1 VRAGRPEG
9 WNDGKGKDYGV
20 KILTGAVGVMVFEVF
35 AGFADAGG
43 QAKET
48 RQRRGAT
55 ASATGCG
62 GAGGR
67 PRFGGTAAVVSS
79 GVLQAFKR

>member
-1 VRAGRPEG
+1 LKVRAGRPEG
-9 WNDGKGKDYGV
+9 WNKGKDDDV
-20 KILTGAVGVMVFEVF
+20 KILTGAVGVIVFEVF

-48 RQRRGAT
+48 RRWRGAIS
-55 ASATGCG
+55 SATGCG

-67 PRFGGTAAVVSS
+67 PRFGGGSVIWSMAS
-79 GVLQAFKR
+79 LQTM